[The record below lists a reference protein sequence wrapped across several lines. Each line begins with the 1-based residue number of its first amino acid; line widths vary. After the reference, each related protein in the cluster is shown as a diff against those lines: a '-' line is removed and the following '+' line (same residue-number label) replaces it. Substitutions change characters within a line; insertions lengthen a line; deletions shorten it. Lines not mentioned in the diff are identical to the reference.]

1 MKNMKNKLLNSEIW
15 TYLGVPISSAF
26 FQSNLCPELTA
37 YYHQVL
43 HVATVWVGLKWLRG
57 AGNCQVLRSTEVR
70 CQFYI
75 LSPTLNHFH
84 SMEEKRKGTQIL
96 SISQNRVIFIKVTH
110 RQRKNLGFYSH
121 FYIGTGQNITPI

>member
-1 MKNMKNKLLNSEIW
+1 MTILFYVSIRWSKHENMKNKLLNSEIW

-37 YYHQVL
+37 YYHQLL
-43 HVATVWVGLKWLRG
+43 HVVGLKRLRWG
-57 AGNCQVLRSTEVR
+57 AGNCQVLQSTEVR

-110 RQRKNLGFYSH
+110 RQKKNLGFTLI
-121 FYIGTGQNITPI
+121 FT